1 MSHIN
6 NILTK
11 CKAAIAASTTFDTE
25 ANIFKR
31 EELVDDELDRSKIN
45 IFVYPVDAVQNEVP
59 IVVDFRK
66 YRVRVVCR
74 FEVDGRANAPTATDT
89 VTENKSDYND
99 ALKTALEGTL
109 PTGTYAIANVFH
121 VDYLSTDFNFE
132 EQDALEGRDFR
143 RVYRIAQ
150 LWEFNTYES

>member
-31 EELVDDELDRSKIN
+31 EELKDDELDRSKIN
-45 IFVYPVDAVQNEVP
+45 IFVYPVDAVQNETP

-74 FEVDGRANAPTATDT
+74 FEVDGRSNAPTATDT

-99 ALKTALEGTL
+99 ALKTALELTL
-109 PTGTYAIANVFH
+109 PTGAYAVANVFH
-121 VDYLSTDFNFE
+121 VDYISTDLNFGSE
-132 EQDALEGRDFR
+132 SPDGRDYV
-143 RVYRIAQ
+143 RVHRIAQ
-150 LWEFNTYES
+150 LWEFHTYES